1 MQIIPPQFELDLSNA
16 SGTTLATGGAL
27 ALGVILAT
35 HHLLKDKK
43 GVKPRKIHR
52 PDSTLPILGNAL
64 DVSKGHQFHD
74 WMVEQSLKFNN
85 EPWMWT
91 VPGSSQVVV
100 CTPEAFEEVT
110 ITQQDV
116 FIKGKF
122 QIERIEHLLGRGLVA
137 SDGERWHRQ
146 RKAGVKFFSSRT
158 LRAFMTQAMKKNMGQ
173 VQNVMENSIKTGEQV
188 DLHKLF
194 HDFTMQTFME
204 MGVGIEL
211 DWIGRKEPNP
221 FEVAVDKGTM
231 IVNRRFRIPEFQW
244 KLERYLNVGEEKIL
258 AGYLDTIYSFMNRV
272 VQESLDRV
280 TAKKANDENTKPI
293 EGKDV
298 IKSVVELFVEQSAD
312 AEGLRPEDLVEFLL
326 TFVLAARDTTALTL
340 AWFFYELSRQPEI
353 EEKIRKEL
361 AEKLN
366 VDKDT
371 YLTTEHARELT
382 YMEAVIKE
390 TLRYYPAGPYTMR
403 QATKDTVIC
412 GDIFIKKGQ
421 VVGLSTVA
429 MNRNPDV
436 WGPDAHVF
444 KPERWIDPETGNII
458 NMPAHKFFTFGA
470 GPRACIGMS
479 LAMMEL
485 RVIIANLIHKYR
497 FDVDPSNDGSY
508 FAAIALNMQNPL
520 FTNVRRA

>member
-1 MQIIPPQFELDLSNA
+1 MQIVLPKFDVDLSNA
-16 SGTTLATGGAL
+16 NGTTLAAGGAL
-27 ALGVILAT
+27 ALGLILAS
-35 HHLLKDKK
+35 HHLLQGDSKN
-43 GVKPRKIHR
+43 GIKPRKIHR
-52 PDSTLPILGNAL
+52 PDSTQPILGNVA
-64 DVSKGHQFHD
+64 DVSQSHRYHT
-74 WMVEQSLKFNN
+74 WMMEQSLKFKN
-85 EPWMWT
+85 EPWLWS
-91 VPGSSQVVV
+91 VPGSSILMV
-100 CTPEAFEEVT
+100 CTPEAFEEMT

-122 QIERIEHLLGRGLVA
+122 QNDRIEHFLGRGLVA

-158 LRAFMTQAMKKNMGQ
+158 LRAFMTQAMKKNMGRLDE
-173 VQNVMENSIKTGEQV
+173 VMQKSMQTGEQV
-188 DLHKLF
+188 NLLKLF

-204 MGVGIEL
+204 MGLGVEL
-211 DWIGRKEPNP
+211 DWIGRKEQHP
-221 FEVAVDKGTM
+221 FELAVDLGTM
-231 IVNRRFRIPEFQW
+231 IVNRRFRIPEFVW
-244 KLERYLNVGEEKIL
+244 KLERWLNIGEEKVL
-258 AGYLDTIYSFMNRV
+258 AGYLDTMYTFMNRV

-280 TAKKANDENTKPI
+280 NEKKSKPDSGSK
-293 EGKDV
+293 EE

-312 AEGLRPEDLVEFLL
+312 EEGLRPDDLVEFLM

-340 AWFFYELSRQPEI
+340 SWLFYELGHNPQV
-353 EEKIRKEL
+353 EKKLREEL

-366 VDKDT
+366 IDKDT

-382 YMEAVIKE
+382 YLEATIKE
-390 TLRYYPAGPYTMR
+390 ALRYYPAAPFTMR
-403 QATKDTVIC
+403 QATKDTFLC
-412 GDIFIKKGQ
+412 GDIFVKKGQ
-421 VVGLSTVA
+421 VIGLSAYV

-436 WGPDAHVF
+436 WGPDANEF

-470 GPRACIGMS
+470 GPRACVGMS

-520 FTNVRRA
+520 FANVHNA